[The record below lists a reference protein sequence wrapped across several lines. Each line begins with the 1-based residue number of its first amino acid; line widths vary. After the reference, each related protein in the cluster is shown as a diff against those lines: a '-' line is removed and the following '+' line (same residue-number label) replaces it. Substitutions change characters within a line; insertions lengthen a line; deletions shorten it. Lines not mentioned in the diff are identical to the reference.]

1 MNSSDIA
8 RRQAARATSRRLTI
22 RGLRRAAFVRPLAV
36 TLAFLL
42 TPLGAPQWFERL
54 APALASILAPATA
67 SAQVIGC
74 RPGGNTVI
82 QNYCVDGV
90 VYYDDLRQLEGD
102 AVRALLGFHKL
113 PVDDASVVYALG
125 RADLRN
131 EIRAFMVEILE
142 GIIRKQPA
150 ARTTHEQNLYN
161 WLQALVRQNE
171 VALYTNAVN
180 EYQRWRTNPC
190 GFILDPAIASAN
202 GLSYDGA
209 PFCASPLNSLFG
221 GPPVPAE
228 SYFTAF
234 GMRKSYG
241 AASETI
247 PNFAS
252 LVAESSVNVGLVA
265 GSIAA
270 AYTLIAAAAV
280 PAVAASITS
289 AAAAASSL
297 SVTLGG
303 EAIPMVFVVSAG
315 ATEAVGVV
323 SLIAGPVAIIL
334 IAITIGVTA
343 GLQVFNNETTL
354 NNLNNL
360 STKLTAAQ
368 TAPPDLLAMVND
380 TTGLGF
386 HKLISTVTSQTVPDA
401 PSSAPLPA
409 HRPGTDWN
417 FAIDN
422 TTADTLTYRDW
433 EGRTWSAQTW
443 GGWFVKHCTSGADCP
458 QSDSISGTLRYIDWE
473 GVRWSAM
480 RLGDTFVST
489 RAQVRPTDVNC
500 PSDTFTGTDVS
511 NCRSYASKGIPLT
524 DGNGSHV
531 RAALSP
537 FNAPLFTGSAS
548 LPFTPTVA
556 STQAVVATGNPAPV
570 ICVSSTNLPAEIVLN
585 GGSCGVGTF
594 NLAFDGAAGVA
605 RGRFALTLT
614 ADNGIG
620 APVSK
625 TFTVDVDEHVSI
637 TSPDTLTGTAGQP
650 INFLITT
657 TGNPKPTLTLDP
669 LVGLGDLV
677 FRDNGDGTATIS
689 GTTRTGFGF
698 LGCSEPCGIRA
709 TNGVE
714 SVLQPFFIKIAEPP
728 RAYLAPPV
736 EAQFTAGLENRF
748 QVRTTNNVTPID
760 YWQFSSPDAAPW
772 LRLEPSSFEA
782 GTATLVGTPPAG
794 TSGRFTFGLTP
805 VAAGT
810 LPVSQTFTLE
820 VRSGPVFSSPN
831 TTTFTV
837 GTANDFAITANVGT
851 IGLVGTLPRGLAFSG
866 GAAARISGT
875 PAAGFGGLYP
885 VTLTNNAGAL
895 GNATQDLLV
904 RVLEGA
910 AIKSDR
916 SATFVAGTPGSFAVT
931 TTGYPSVSMAP
942 VTTPAPPTSPED
954 GLGMYFTVSGLP
966 ASLQATNLGDG
977 GFATGT
983 LTIAG
988 TPSAGDA
995 GVHQVVITAY
1005 NGVGAIARQTLALNV
1020 IAFTA
1025 PAPASGTRCNGYYNG
1040 TFRGSLM
1047 INAGQTCVII
1057 GGGVTGSVLVN
1068 GGTLVLDRAA
1078 VGGNLQAT
1086 GRSTLTV
1093 ADGTTIGGNLT
1104 MAAVFA
1110 NASSQVCGAT
1120 VNGNLQLGANVS
1132 PVQIGS
1138 GDNTCAG
1145 NTIKGNAELLLNV
1158 GPTQV
1163 FNNVVSKNLSCQRNT
1178 TITGGGNVA
1187 GRTIGQC
1194 NF

>member
-1 MNSSDIA
+1 M
-8 RRQAARATSRRLTI
+8 
-22 RGLRRAAFVRPLAV
+22 
-36 TLAFLL
+36 
-42 TPLGAPQWFERL
+42 
-54 APALASILAPATA
+54 
-67 SAQVIGC
+67 
-74 RPGGNTVI
+74 
-82 QNYCVDGV
+82 
-90 VYYDDLRQLEGD
+90 
-102 AVRALLGFHKL
+102 
-113 PVDDASVVYALG
+113 DDASVVYALG
-125 RADLRN
+125 RTDLRN
-131 EIRAFMVEILE
+131 EVRAYMVEILE
-142 GIIRKQPA
+142 GIIRKQPG
-150 ARTTHEQNLYN
+150 ARTDHEQNLHN

-171 VALYTNAVN
+171 IALYTNAVN

-190 GFILDPAIASAN
+190 GFTLDPAIASAN

-247 PNFAS
+247 PNFAA
-252 LVAESSVNVGLVA
+252 LVADSSVNVGLIV

-280 PAVAASITS
+280 PAAAAAITA

-297 SVTLGG
+297 SVALGG
-303 EAIPMVFVVSAG
+303 EAIPVVFVVSAG
-315 ATEAVGVV
+315 ATQAVGLV

-360 STKLTAAQ
+360 SNKLTTAQ
-368 TAPPDLLAMVND
+368 TATPDLLALVND

-401 PSSAPLPA
+401 PSSVALPA
-409 HRPGTDWN
+409 HRAGTDWN

-422 TTADTLTYRDW
+422 TTSDTLTYRDW
-433 EGRTWSAQTW
+433 DNQTWSAQTW
-443 GGWFVKHCTSGADCP
+443 GGWFVKQCTGGPNCPPSG
-458 QSDSISGTLRYIDWE
+458 SISGTLRYIDWE

-480 RLGDTFVST
+480 RIGDTFVST
-489 RAQVRPTDVNC
+489 RAQIRSTDVNC
-500 PSDTFTGTDVS
+500 PSDTFTGSDVS
-511 NCRSYASKGIPLT
+511 NCRSYTSKSIPLT
-524 DGNGSHV
+524 DGNGNHV
-531 RAALSP
+531 RVALSP
-537 FNAPLFTGSAS
+537 FNAPLFTGAAS

-556 STQAVVATGNPAPV
+556 STQTVVATGNPAPA
-570 ICVSSTNLPAEIVLN
+570 ICVASTNLPADIVLN
-585 GGSCGVGTF
+585 GGACGVGTF
-594 NLAFDGAAGVA
+594 NLVFNGAAGVA
-605 RGRFALTLT
+605 RGQFALTLT

-620 APVSK
+620 SPVSK
-625 TFTVDVDEHVSI
+625 TFTIDVDEHVTI
-637 TSPDTLTGTAGQP
+637 TSPTILNGTAGIP
-650 INFLITT
+650 VNFLVTT
-657 TGNPKPTLTLDP
+657 TGNPRPALTLDP
-669 LVGLGDLV
+669 IVNLGGLV
-677 FRDNGDGTATIS
+677 FRDNGNGTATIS
-689 GTTRTGFGF
+689 GTTQHGFGF
-698 LGCSEPCGIRA
+698 LGCSVPCGIRA

-714 SVLQPFFIKIAEPP
+714 SVLQEFRVSMNEPP
-728 RAYLAPPV
+728 TAYLAAPV

-748 QVRTTNNVTPID
+748 KVRATNNLTPIQ
-760 YWQFSSPDAAPW
+760 YWRFSTPDDAPW

-794 TSGRFTFGLTP
+794 TSGRFTFGLSP
-805 VAAGT
+805 VAVGT
-810 LPVSQTFTLE
+810 LGLNQTFTLD

-837 GTANDFAITANVGT
+837 GTASDFAITANVGT
-851 IGLVGTLPRGLAFSG
+851 IGIVGALPRGLAFSG
-866 GAAARISGT
+866 GASARISGT

-895 GNATQDLLV
+895 GNATQGLLV
-904 RVLEGA
+904 KVLEGA
-910 AIKSDR
+910 AIKSDS

-931 TTGYPSVSMAP
+931 TTGYPSVSA
-942 VTTPAPPTSPED
+942 TPLTALTPPTDSEA

-966 ASLQATNLGDG
+966 ASLQATNLSES

-983 LTIAG
+983 LTISG
-988 TPSAGDA
+988 TPSASDA
-995 GVHQVVITAY
+995 GVHPVVITAF
-1005 NGVGAIARQTLALNV
+1005 NGVGAVARQTLSLNV

-1025 PAPASGTRCNGYYNG
+1025 PAPPSGTRCNGNYNG
-1040 TFRGSLM
+1040 TFRGSLTV
-1047 INAGQTCVII
+1047 NAGQTCVII

-1078 VGGNLQAT
+1078 VGGNVQAI
-1086 GRSTLTV
+1086 GRATV
-1093 ADGTTIGGNLT
+1093 TIADGTTIGGNVT

-1110 NASSQVCGAT
+1110 NATSRVCGAT
-1120 VNGNLQLGANVS
+1120 INGSVQLGANVS

-1138 GDNTCAG
+1138 SDNSCAG
-1145 NTIKGNAELLLNV
+1145 NTIRGSADILLNV
-1158 GPTQV
+1158 GPTQF
-1163 FNNVVSKNLSCQRNT
+1163 FNNVVSRNLTCLANR

-1194 NF
+1194 AF

>member
-8 RRQAARATSRRLTI
+8 RRQPARATRRRLTF
-22 RGLRRAAFVRPLAV
+22 RGLRRAAIFRPLAV

-42 TPLGAPQWFERL
+42 TPLCAPQWFERL
-54 APALASILAPATA
+54 APALASVLAPATT

-90 VYYDDLRQLEGD
+90 VYYDDLRQLEND
-102 AVRALLGFHKL
+102 AVSALLAFHKL
-113 PVDDASVVYALG
+113 PADDASVVYDLG
-125 RADLRN
+125 RVDLRN
-131 EIRAFMVEILE
+131 EVRAYMVQILE
-142 GIIRKQPA
+142 SLVRKPPA
-150 ARTTHEQNLYN
+150 SRTVHEQNLFN

-171 VALYTNAVN
+171 IALYTNAVD
-180 EYQRWRTNPC
+180 EYHRWRNNPC
-190 GFILDPAIASAN
+190 GFALDPAIASAN
-202 GLSYDGA
+202 GLSYNGA
-209 PFCASPLNSLFG
+209 PFCASPLNSLYG

-228 SYFTAF
+228 SYFTAY

-241 AASETI
+241 AAAETV
-247 PNFAS
+247 PNFAA
-252 LVAESSVNVGLVA
+252 LVADSSVNVGMVV

-270 AYTLIAAAAV
+270 AYTLIATAV
-280 PAVAASITS
+280 PVVAGVMAFVAQLQLIVAALGPGHLITS
-289 AAAAASSL
+289 YAVSVGIAKVL
-297 SVTLGG
+297 SV
-303 EAIPMVFVVSAG
+303 
-315 ATEAVGVV
+315 AT
-323 SLIAGPVAIIL
+323 SFAGPAAIVL

-343 GLQVFNNETTL
+343 GMQVFDKEATL

-360 STKLTAAQ
+360 SNKLAAANS
-368 TAPPDLLAMVND
+368 APPDLNAFVAD
-380 TTGLGF
+380 TTGLGMF
-386 HKLISTVTSQTVPDA
+386 KLISTVTSQTAPDA
-401 PSSAPLPA
+401 PSSAALPT

-422 TTADTLTYRDW
+422 TTSDTLTWRNWD
-433 EGRTWSAQTW
+433 GQTWSAQTW
-443 GGWFVKHCTSGADCP
+443 GGWFVKQCTSGANCP
-458 QSDSISGTLRYIDWE
+458 TTGSIAGTLRYLDWE
-473 GVRWSAM
+473 GVRWTAV
-480 RLGDTFVST
+480 RYGDAFISS
-489 RAQVRPTDVNC
+489 RAEIRPTDVNC
-500 PSDTFTGTDVS
+500 PSDTFTGADVS
-511 NCRSYASKGIPLT
+511 NCRSYLSKSIPLT
-524 DGNGSHV
+524 DGGGNHV
-531 RAALSP
+531 RVALSP

-556 STQAVVATGNPAPV
+556 SAQTVVATGNPAPA
-570 ICVSSTNLPAEIVLN
+570 ICVASTNLPAEIVLN
-585 GGSCGVGTF
+585 GGSCGAGTF
-594 NLAFDGAAGVA
+594 NLVFNGAAGVA

-620 APVSK
+620 SPVSK
-625 TFTVDVDEHVSI
+625 TFTIDVDEHVTI
-637 TSPDTLTGTAGQP
+637 TSPNRLTGTAGRP
-650 INFLITT
+650 VNFLITT
-657 TGNPKPTLTLDP
+657 TGNPKPSLTIDP
-669 LVGLGDLV
+669 RIDLGSLV
-677 FRDNGDGTATIS
+677 FQDNGDGTATIS
-689 GTTRTGFGF
+689 GTTQLGYSM
-698 LGCSEPCGIRA
+698 LGCTPVACGIQA
-709 TNGVE
+709 TNGTE
-714 SVLQPFFIKIAEPP
+714 SVMQPIFVDIDEPP
-728 RAYLAPPV
+728 IAYLAPPV

-748 QVRTTNNVTPID
+748 QVRATNNLTPIHS
-760 YWQFSSPDAAPW
+760 WRFSAPEAAPW

-794 TSGRFTFGLTP
+794 TSGRFTFGLTA
-805 VAAGT
+805 VAVGT
-810 LPVSQTFTLE
+810 LPADQTFTLE
-820 VRSGPVFSSPN
+820 VRSGPAFSSPN

-837 GTANDFAITANVGT
+837 GAPNDFAITANVGT
-851 IGLVGTLPRGLAFSG
+851 IAIVGTLPRGLAFSG

-875 PAAGFGGLYP
+875 PAAGFGGQYP
-885 VTLTNNAGAL
+885 VTLTNNAGTL

-904 RVLEGA
+904 KVLEGA
-910 AIKSDR
+910 AIKSDS

-1040 TFRGSLM
+1040 TFRGSLTV
-1047 INAGQTCVII
+1047 NAGQTCVII

-1068 GGTLVLDRAA
+1068 GGTLVLDHAA
-1078 VGGNLQAT
+1078 VGGNLQAI

-1110 NASSQVCGAT
+1110 NATSQVCGAT
-1120 VNGNLQLGANVS
+1120 VNGNVQLGANVS

-1138 GDNTCAG
+1138 SDNSCAG

-1158 GPTQV
+1158 GPAQF
-1163 FNNVVSKNLSCQRNT
+1163 FNNVVSKNLSCLLNT

-1194 NF
+1194 TF